1 MSAYVVPTICAP
13 ISNQMIQFTQETY
26 PHLHRLEL
34 ADNSHGSEELS
45 VNLLIGADSYWHF
58 VTGETVR
65 DVNPGPVAILTKLG
79 YVLSGPVSVSIH
91 EQHES
96 TINLTETHVLKISST
111 AVDDRSLNSEIK
123 QFWDLESLGIRPNE
137 ETVGEQFS
145 RDVHFNGERYEVSL
159 PLKENRELLPDNFQV
174 SQSRLNSL
182 PRHLKSKPEMLE
194 HYNEVIQDQLDKNI
208 IEVVDEEQPAPAVGK
223 VHYLPHHEVVRL
235 DKSTTKVR
243 VVFDASCKRDEPCL
257 NDCLYAGDVLL
268 RFCAHRTAITADIEK
283 GFLNVA
289 VSKDHRDLLRF
300 LWVDDIHKDHPQL
313 VIRRY
318 ARIVFGV
325 NSSPFLLNATIK
337 HHMNSYRTVDPSFVE
352 EVLRSLYVD
361 GLASSKPDSES
372 TYEFYI
378 KLNERFYEGGFNMRK
393 WKTNDQDL
401 QRKMESQNACEK
413 SISPAEIQSEDQ
425 SFSKS
430 QFQPSTS
437 QDIPKDV
444 GIPWHNSTDQLEF
457 TFEVSQLI

>member
-1 MSAYVVPTICAP
+1 MEVYVSAYVVPTICAT

-26 PHLHRLEL
+26 PHLHGLEL

-45 VNLLIGADSYWHF
+45 VDLLIGADFYWHF

-79 YVLSGPVSVSIH
+79 YVLSGPVNVSIH

-137 ETVGEQFS
+137 ETVVEQFS

-159 PLKENRELLPDNFQV
+159 PLKENHELLPDNFQV
-174 SQSRLNSL
+174 SKSRLNSL
-182 PRHLKSKPEMLE
+182 LRRLKSKPEMLE

-208 IEVVDEEQPAPAVGK
+208 IEVVDEEQPAPEVGK

-243 VVFDASCKRDEPCL
+243 VVFDASCKRDGPSL
-257 NDCLYAGDVLL
+257 NDCLYAGPPLTPLIFDVLL
-268 RFCAHRTAITADIEK
+268 RFRAHKTALTADIEK
-283 GFLNVA
+283 AFLNVA

-313 VIRRY
+313 VIRRF

-325 NSSPFLLNATIK
+325 NSSPFLLNATIR

-361 GLASSKPDSES
+361 DLASSKPDSES
-372 TYEFYI
+372 TY
-378 KLNERFYEGGFNMRK
+378 
-393 WKTNDQDL
+393 
-401 QRKMESQNACEK
+401 
-413 SISPAEIQSEDQ
+413 
-425 SFSKS
+425 
-430 QFQPSTS
+430 
-437 QDIPKDV
+437 
-444 GIPWHNSTDQLEF
+444 
-457 TFEVSQLI
+457 

>member
-1 MSAYVVPTICAP
+1 MS
-13 ISNQMIQFTQETY
+13 
-26 PHLHRLEL
+26 
-34 ADNSHGSEELS
+34 
-45 VNLLIGADSYWHF
+45 
-58 VTGETVR
+58 
-65 DVNPGPVAILTKLG
+65 K
-79 YVLSGPVSVSIH
+79 
-91 EQHES
+91 
-96 TINLTETHVLKISST
+96 
-111 AVDDRSLNSEIK
+111 
-123 QFWDLESLGIRPNE
+123 
-137 ETVGEQFS
+137 
-145 RDVHFNGERYEVSL
+145 
-159 PLKENRELLPDNFQV
+159 
-174 SQSRLNSL
+174 SRLNSL
-182 PRHLKSKPEMLE
+182 LRRLKSKPEILE

-208 IEVVDEEQPAPAVGK
+208 IEVVDEEQPAPEVGK

-243 VVFDASCKRDEPCL
+243 VVFDASCKRDGPSL
-257 NDCLYAGDVLL
+257 NDCLYAGPPLTPLIFDVLR
-268 RFCAHRTAITADIEK
+268 RFRAHRTAITADIEQA
-283 GFLNVA
+283 FLNVV

-325 NSSPFLLNATIK
+325 NSSPFLLNATIRQ
-337 HHMNSYRTVDPSFVE
+337 HMNSHRTVDPSFVE

-361 GLASSKPDSES
+361 DLASSKLDSES

-378 KLNERFYEGGFNMRK
+378 KLNERFHKWGFNMRK

-430 QFQPSTS
+430 QFQPNTS
-437 QDIPKDV
+437 QDIPKV
-444 GIPWHNSTDQLEF
+444 LGIPWNNATNQLEF
-457 TFEVSQLI
+457 TFEGLASYLEEKIVTKRVILSTIDKIFDLLGVLSPVFIVLKILF